1 MSAKIRPTHLLRP
14 AVVYLRQSTLMQVLE
29 HRESTERQ
37 YDLAGLAERQGWDS
51 AQIQVIDEDLGK
63 SGKTAENRSG
73 FQRLVAQVSL
83 GQVGA
88 IYSLEVSRLAR
99 CSADCHR
106 LRDPGALSDPLI
118 MDDDGVYDAHD
129 FNDRLVLGMEGTM
142 SDAERHLMRLRL
154 FGGKLHKDKKGELGF
169 PPPTGYVF
177 DGGALCFDPDEQ
189 VRSAVQLLFT
199 RFPLE
204 GSAYGVVRYFAQKG
218 LLFPSRHAKKEA
230 AAEMRFCKLTHSRTL
245 TILRNPLYTGAYVWG
260 RRRERR
266 ALADGVV
273 HKRREVLAAREEW
286 HSLRLDSHPA
296 YLTWQE
302 YLVNQQRLQDNDAKR
317 HSDHGHGAPRN
328 GEALLQGLALCGLC
342 GRRMKTYYRSAQQ
355 TVYECSRRMDAEKT
369 CWSTMARRLDEKVT
383 EVFLSAVVPP
393 ELELSLAVLKEVERQ
408 AAQVDQQ
415 WKLRLERARYQAA
428 RAERQYHAVEPEN
441 RVVARTLETRWN
453 QKLQELLQVER
464 EHEEARRAHKLDLS
478 DDDKR
483 AILTLSKDLPKVW
496 NAETTT
502 TAERK
507 QLLRLLIQDIVLL
520 PVETPHRA
528 TQIRILW
535 KTGAITEVTASRPT
549 SVEQCKTPPAVVT
562 VVREHVAQGKSNA
575 QIAQELNQSKLKSG
589 RGHDFTESTIRNLRH
604 DYRIR
609 GRRPVGQD
617 GRRQPTPH
625 QDERGRYSVPG
636 LAAHYHVTIHVV
648 RYWLLR
654 GVLIPQRDCPGGP
667 FWFEL
672 TPDVKACIAEAL
684 RTGYGSRN
692 RPA

>member
-1 MSAKIRPTHLLRP
+1 M
-14 AVVYLRQSTLMQVLE
+14 
-29 HRESTERQ
+29 
-37 YDLAGLAERQGWDS
+37 
-51 AQIQVIDEDLGK
+51 
-63 SGKTAENRSG
+63 
-73 FQRLVAQVSL
+73 
-83 GQVGA
+83 
-88 IYSLEVSRLAR
+88 
-99 CSADCHR
+99 
-106 LRDPGALSDPLI
+106 
-118 MDDDGVYDAHD
+118 
-129 FNDRLVLGMEGTM
+129 
-142 SDAERHLMRLRL
+142 
-154 FGGKLHKDKKGELGF
+154 
-169 PPPTGYVF
+169 
-177 DGGALCFDPDEQ
+177 
-189 VRSAVQLLFT
+189 
-199 RFPLE
+199 
-204 GSAYGVVRYFAQKG
+204 
-218 LLFPSRHAKKEA
+218 
-230 AAEMRFCKLTHSRTL
+230 
-245 TILRNPLYTGAYVWG
+245 
-260 RRRERR
+260 
-266 ALADGVV
+266 
-273 HKRREVLAAREEW
+273 
-286 HSLRLDSHPA
+286 
-296 YLTWQE
+296 
-302 YLVNQQRLQDNDAKR
+302 
-317 HSDHGHGAPRN
+317 
-328 GEALLQGLALCGLC
+328 
-342 GRRMKTYYRSAQQ
+342 
-355 TVYECSRRMDAEKT
+355 
-369 CWSTMARRLDEKVT
+369 
-383 EVFLSAVVPP
+383 
-393 ELELSLAVLKEVERQ
+393 
-408 AAQVDQQ
+408 
-415 WKLRLERARYQAA
+415 
-428 RAERQYHAVEPEN
+428 
-441 RVVARTLETRWN
+441 
-453 QKLQELLQVER
+453 QVER